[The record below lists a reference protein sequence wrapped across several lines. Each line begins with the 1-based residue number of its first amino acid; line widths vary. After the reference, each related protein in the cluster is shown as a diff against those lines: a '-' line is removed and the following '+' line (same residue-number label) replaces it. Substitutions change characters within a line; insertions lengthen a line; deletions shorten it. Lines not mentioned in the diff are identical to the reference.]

1 MKSSAKKLDSLDD
14 LEIAHKIY
22 GLIFLLVIP
31 AMISLYCCNI
41 KKISELVLAWKDK
54 KYIKKSKRNRNLSK
68 ILQIMPGY

>member
-41 KKISELVLAWKDK
+41 KKIL
-54 KYIKKSKRNRNLSK
+54 N
-68 ILQIMPGY
+68 